1 MIVMLCGKMFVSK
14 ENRGLYTTIQMGKK
28 LCRLYILKRGAGIN
42 PCFRRYIESANGKGV
57 IDLNDFSTLIA
68 AGAAGLMLG
77 IVSPLVAY
85 LKVRRKKKK
94 YQFKSEPVSKKIT
107 ADRRYLNGRRDHSTE
122 EY

>member
-1 MIVMLCGKMFVSK
+1 M
-14 ENRGLYTTIQMGKK
+14 
-28 LCRLYILKRGAGIN
+28 
-42 PCFRRYIESANGKGV
+42 
-57 IDLNDFSTLIA
+57 NDFSTLIA

-107 ADRRYLNGRRDHSTE
+107 ADSRYLNGRRDHSTE

>member
-1 MIVMLCGKMFVSK
+1 M
-14 ENRGLYTTIQMGKK
+14 
-28 LCRLYILKRGAGIN
+28 
-42 PCFRRYIESANGKGV
+42 

-107 ADRRYLNGRRDHSTE
+107 ADRRYVTGRRDHSTE

>member
-1 MIVMLCGKMFVSK
+1 M
-14 ENRGLYTTIQMGKK
+14 
-28 LCRLYILKRGAGIN
+28 
-42 PCFRRYIESANGKGV
+42 

-77 IVSPLVAY
+77 IVSPVT
-85 LKVRRKKKK
+85 RKLCLGNKKK

>member
-1 MIVMLCGKMFVSK
+1 M
-14 ENRGLYTTIQMGKK
+14 
-28 LCRLYILKRGAGIN
+28 
-42 PCFRRYIESANGKGV
+42 

-94 YQFKSEPVSKKIT
+94 YQSGCKSEPVSKKIT

>member
-1 MIVMLCGKMFVSK
+1 M
-14 ENRGLYTTIQMGKK
+14 
-28 LCRLYILKRGAGIN
+28 
-42 PCFRRYIESANGKGV
+42 

-85 LKVRRKKKK
+85 LKVRRH
-94 YQFKSEPVSKKIT
+94 
-107 ADRRYLNGRRDHSTE
+107 DNSTE

>member
-1 MIVMLCGKMFVSK
+1 M
-14 ENRGLYTTIQMGKK
+14 
-28 LCRLYILKRGAGIN
+28 
-42 PCFRRYIESANGKGV
+42 
-57 IDLNDFSTLIA
+57 NDFSTLIA

-122 EY
+122 EYWKNTRKELKCRKKLHAK

>member
-1 MIVMLCGKMFVSK
+1 M
-14 ENRGLYTTIQMGKK
+14 
-28 LCRLYILKRGAGIN
+28 
-42 PCFRRYIESANGKGV
+42 

-77 IVSPLVAY
+77 IVSPMAY